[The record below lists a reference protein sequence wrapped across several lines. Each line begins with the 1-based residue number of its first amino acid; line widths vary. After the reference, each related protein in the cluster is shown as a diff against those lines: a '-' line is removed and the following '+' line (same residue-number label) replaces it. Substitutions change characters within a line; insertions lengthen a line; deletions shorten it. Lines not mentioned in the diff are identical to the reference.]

1 MTTSSVSNSAN
12 EKVLVLPFGT
22 FAAPAGTR
30 IREETSNGVDS
41 YAIIGPDGTVLSR
54 AQSKTLEKPPLYI
67 HYLTAGGFRKL
78 EAV

>member
-1 MTTSSVSNSAN
+1 MSRLLVSNSAN

-41 YAIIGPDGTVLSR
+41 YAIIGPDGTVLSK
-54 AQSKTLEKPPLYI
+54 AQSKTLEKPTLYI
-67 HYLTAGGFRKL
+67 NYLTAGGFRRL
-78 EAV
+78 ETV